1 MNLTPVFIC
10 GFFILGLY
18 KIIEL
23 YARRRERIMLIEKIE
38 RLDSAAWDILRMN
51 FSSGRDSAYW
61 PLRIGA
67 LLVGLG
73 AGILLSVMIFLNVA
87 FNCSNIVERWLST
100 REYIYTCGPLL
111 GAGLGLL
118 VAFVIE
124 YRLKNR
130 KASAE
135 K

>member
-73 AGILLSVMIFLNVA
+73 AGILLSVVLFLEVSCNRPDIF
-87 FNCSNIVERWLST
+87 ERWVSP

-118 VAFVIE
+118 VAFIIE